1 MNWKVCCL
9 LGRNPHIVAMTLHW
23 EGKECLLAFTLV
35 ALFLSPQNQ
44 VSGHMHMHQIIHF
57 FFTEWKKA
65 VEDISNALS
74 SVKAIR
80 EEAKMLKERAD
91 VLDKF
96 YEERKM
102 ATAK

>member
-1 MNWKVCCL
+1 M
-9 LGRNPHIVAMTLHW
+9 VAMTLHW

-44 VSGHMHMHQIIHF
+44 VSGHMHMHKITI
-57 FFTEWKKA
+57 FFTARIKD
-65 VEDISNALS
+65 VEDIRNALS
-74 SVKAIR
+74 SIKAIR
-80 EEAKMLKERAD
+80 EETAKSLKERGD
-91 VLDKF
+91 VLDEF